1 PTDELVALSKKR
13 QKLFTSIEINPDFA
27 DIGEAYLVG
36 LAATDDP
43 ASLGTEALQF
53 AAKRSNNLY
62 TPACETAIEFEGAA
76 ETAGLKEW
84 VKGLFARNRENDDE
98 RFADVREAVER
109 VAIHAHHTGREV
121 ATLSTAVTSATGAA
135 ADAKKRADEAFAAV
149 EALTEKL
156 SNTDNGAPQRPP
168 STGSTG
174 ELVTDC

>member
-1 PTDELVALSKKR
+1 MR
-13 QKLFTSIEINPDFA
+13 
-27 DIGEAYLVG
+27 
-36 LAATDDP
+36 
-43 ASLGTEALQF
+43 EAL
-53 AAKRSNNLY
+53 
-62 TPACETAIEFEGAA
+62 
-76 ETAGLKEW
+76 
-84 VKGLFARNRENDDE
+84 
-98 RFADVREAVER
+98 ER

-121 ATLSTAVTSATGAA
+121 ATLSTAVTSVTGAA